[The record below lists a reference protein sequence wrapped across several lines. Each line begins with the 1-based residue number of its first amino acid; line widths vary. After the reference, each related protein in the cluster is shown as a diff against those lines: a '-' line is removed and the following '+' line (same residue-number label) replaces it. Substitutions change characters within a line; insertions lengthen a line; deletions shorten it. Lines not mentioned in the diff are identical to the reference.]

1 MYASLTER
9 QTHRKTDSKENSLGF
24 SGLRVDIFN
33 MIYSTRIIKPD
44 IIMHTYSHRPKI
56 TIIHNP
62 LIYPT
67 VNTRHQCIKG
77 KRAAR

>member
-9 QTHRKTDSKENSLGF
+9 QTHKKTDSKENSLGI
-24 SGLRVDIFN
+24 SGIRVNIIN
-33 MIYSTRIIKPD
+33 VLYSIRIIKPD
-44 IIMHTYSHRPKI
+44 IIMHTYSHWPKI
-56 TIIHNP
+56 TMIHNP